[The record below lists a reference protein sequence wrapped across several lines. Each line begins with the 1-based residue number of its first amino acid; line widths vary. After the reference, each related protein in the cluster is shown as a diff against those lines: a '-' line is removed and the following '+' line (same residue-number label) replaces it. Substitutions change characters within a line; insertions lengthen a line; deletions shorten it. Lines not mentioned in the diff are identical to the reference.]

1 MYTGLTSALP
11 MAMGRELADTVQL
24 PLVVHLAPP
33 PIPFG
38 DILPYLRAGDSIT
51 HVYHG
56 GPGTMLD
63 AAGRVRHEFLE
74 ARSRGVLI
82 DTGTSKFH
90 TCFAVVRGAY
100 AQGFFPDIISTDLTP
115 STAAHM
121 TIDLPTCISKFSG
134 LGMELEDALAAAT
147 TGPAKLLP
155 TGKGYGQL
163 QVGMPADL
171 AIFELEQGQTQYD
184 DFFGD
189 KIVAKQRLRHILT
202 MKDGIALT
210 AQPSPAMDYKYLRR

>member
-1 MYTGLTSALP
+1 
-11 MAMGRELADTVQL
+11 
-24 PLVVHLAPP
+24 
-33 PIPFG
+33 
-38 DILPYLRAGDSIT
+38 
-51 HVYHG
+51 
-56 GPGTMLD
+56 
-63 AAGRVRHEFLE
+63 
-74 ARSRGVLI
+74 
-82 DTGTSKFH
+82 
-90 TCFAVVRGAY
+90 
-100 AQGFFPDIISTDLTP
+100 
-115 STAAHM
+115 
-121 TIDLPTCISKFSG
+121 
-134 LGMELEDALAAAT
+134 MELEDALAAAT

-163 QVGMPADL
+163 RVGMPADL